1 MIQACIRSARVV
13 LRFGGMAG
21 WTRVEDIIAYQLAV
35 NLRDKVLALLDSG
48 TIPFNYPLRDQIAD
62 SARSAPANISEGFD
76 RYKHGQFGYH
86 AGVAKGSLGELKT
99 HLEEVRTRGFLEQDA
114 FVDLLKLLIETR
126 KTTSGL
132 LRHLQPTEAPEPWAD

>member
-48 TIPFNYPLRDQIAD
+48 TIPFNYHLRDQIAD
-62 SARSAPANISEGFD
+62 SARSPPANISEWFD
-76 RYKHGQFGYH
+76 TYKHGQFGNH
-86 AGVAKGSLGELKT
+86 PGVAKGSLGESNT
-99 HLEEVRTRGFLEQDA
+99 HLD
-114 FVDLLKLLIETR
+114 
-126 KTTSGL
+126 
-132 LRHLQPTEAPEPWAD
+132 EAPTRRFLAQDTV